1 MVDAP
6 NQAHPPFHR
15 ATSAII
21 VAMLTLGVEE
31 ANERRVATRYQE
43 KE

>member
-1 MVDAP
+1 MRRIRRIRPFTA
-6 NQAHPPFHR
+6 QHP
-15 ATSAII
+15 AII